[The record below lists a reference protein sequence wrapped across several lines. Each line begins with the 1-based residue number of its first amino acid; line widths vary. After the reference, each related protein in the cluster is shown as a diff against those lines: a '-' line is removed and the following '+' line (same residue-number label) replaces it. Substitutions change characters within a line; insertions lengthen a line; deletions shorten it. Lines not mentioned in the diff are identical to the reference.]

1 MTELLWQSTLLLA
14 LAFFFGA
21 VFACGL
27 KRRYWYART
36 SKQAAARGGFGR
48 FASAGAG
55 PAEDRGGAA
64 RRSGRRAVR
73 PRDQRTVAP
82 DGTRS
87 DFDGVIRGGS
97 DGCADCRAAQAGART
112 RGRRC
117 ARTDG
122 PGACRPSTGAAHFQ
136 HLGDDG
142 FGRPGESRR
151 RRGRAER

>member
-36 SKQAAARGGFGR
+36 SKQAGR
-48 FASAGAG
+48 VAVSGVSHAAGAG

-64 RRSGRRAVR
+64 CRAGRRAVR

-82 DGTRS
+82 YDTRG

-97 DGCADCRAAQAGART
+97 DGCAHCRAAQTGART

-122 PGACRPSTGAAHFQ
+122 PGACRPSTGAARFQ

-151 RRGRAER
+151 RRRRAER